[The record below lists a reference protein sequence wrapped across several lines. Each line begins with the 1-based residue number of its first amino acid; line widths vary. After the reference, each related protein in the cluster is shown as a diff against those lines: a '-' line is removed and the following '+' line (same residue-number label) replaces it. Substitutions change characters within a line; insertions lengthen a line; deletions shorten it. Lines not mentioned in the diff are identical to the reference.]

1 MTEYAKLLAARMQLE
16 NIVELTKENQYKD
29 YLYRHL
35 VLIHV
40 EIERQLANLAPMDK
54 SMLTKEE
61 RGLIVDE

>member
-16 NIVELTKENQYKD
+16 NIVELTKENEYKQ

-40 EIERQLANLAPMDK
+40 EIERQLANLAPIDK

>member
-1 MTEYAKLLAARMQLE
+1 MTEYAKLLAARMQIE
-16 NIVELTKENQYKD
+16 NVVNLTADNEFKD
-29 YLYRHL
+29 YFYRHL

-40 EIERQLANLAPMDK
+40 ELERQLANLAPVDK

>member
-40 EIERQLANLAPMDK
+40 EIERQLANLAPEDK

-61 RGLIVDE
+61 RGIIVNE

>member
-40 EIERQLANLAPMDK
+40 EIERQLANLAPVDQ

>member
-16 NIVELTKENQYKD
+16 NIVELTKENEYKQ

-40 EIERQLANLAPMDK
+40 EIERQLANLAPVDK

>member
-16 NIVELTKENQYKD
+16 NIVELTKDNEYKQ

-40 EIERQLANLAPMDK
+40 EIERQLANMAEKDK
-54 SMLTKEE
+54 TVLTDKDIDP
-61 RGLIVDE
+61 RMNP